1 MQEYTYVRSCMFI
14 IHLRNYKNKKG
25 GLQMLSYDTIECHTL
40 ELLKSLMQEPVFSAM
55 RLVGGTALAL
65 QYGHRQSIDLD
76 FFGDLKCEKS
86 ETKNIL
92 SQYGKVTVLKET
104 ETIRI
109 YVVDGIKVDFVHYSC
124 YPWLTPAVIEDGL
137 RLASPQDIAAMKVNA
152 IEGRGTR
159 KDFVDVYFL
168 LTHFKL
174 SELLEFYKQKYPEYS
189 FFRALMSLTYFDD
202 AEQQPMPKMLNS
214 TSWDVM
220 KQKIIAE
227 VKRIK

>member
-76 FFGDLKCEKS
+76 FFGDLKCDKS

-109 YVVDGIKVDFVHYSC
+109 YVIDGIKVDFVHYSC
-124 YPWLTPAVIEDGL
+124 YPWLTPAVIENGL
-137 RLASPQDIAAMKVNA
+137 RLASPQDIAAIKVNA